1 MGSARRAAYR
11 LFGQHL
17 VYFEIRPSRCS
28 GCGPS
33 DGTRRASRPDY
44 PRNREF
50 RRTCITECLCNGS
63 SARDERVGIVP
74 AKDGDKCIAQGER

>member
-1 MGSARRAAYR
+1 MFTLST
-11 LFGQHL
+11 HL
-17 VYFEIRPSRCS
+17 LVKVGCVLHSS
-28 GCGPS
+28 LCGPS